1 MGNGGEGE
9 RGGKGGERE
18 EGGKGGQ
25 RGEGG
30 RERWGKEEKDADG
43 VCIEKK
49 IKINKIR
56 EMRRI
61 K

>member
-1 MGNGGEGE
+1 MEEREREGGRGE
-9 RGGKGGERE
+9 RGRKGGR
-18 EGGKGGQ
+18 GGQ
-25 RGEGG
+25 GGGGG